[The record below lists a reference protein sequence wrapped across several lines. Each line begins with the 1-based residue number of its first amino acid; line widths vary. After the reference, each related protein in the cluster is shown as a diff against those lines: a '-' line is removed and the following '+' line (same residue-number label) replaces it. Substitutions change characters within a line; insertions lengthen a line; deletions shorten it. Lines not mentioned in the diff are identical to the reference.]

1 MAFDSLHSNVDA
13 TQDEAKVYVEKT
25 LAYYKLWGFK
35 VAMKSTTMVVK
46 FILIALFLLLGAFF
60 ISIATAFAIGEA
72 LGHLYLGFLI
82 VAGFYIFCTLLIS
95 FINTKSIEGRL
106 FQKFSEIFFND

>member
-1 MAFDSLHSNVDA
+1 MAFDSLNSHVNA
-13 TQDEAKVYVEKT
+13 AQDEAKVYIEKT

-46 FILIALFLLLGAFF
+46 FMLIAVFLLMVVFF
-60 ISIATAFAIGEA
+60 ISIAAAFAIGEA

-82 VAGFYIFCTLLIS
+82 VAGFYVLCTLLIS
-95 FINTKSIEGRL
+95 FINTKSIEGPIL
-106 FQKFSEIFFND
+106 QKFSEIFFND